1 MAVQSNKWKDFKQRK
16 IEIVDAYIAS
26 KRKSLGAQNL
36 LKNLFILKIMKKQI
50 VNMDKK
56 KRDRRELMYGKMVA
70 VILWMKCGRNIRKQH
85 GLYNFQ
91 RNKIRSSLTML
102 KQLKGD
108 Q

>member
-1 MAVQSNKWKDFKQRK
+1 
-16 IEIVDAYIAS
+16 
-26 KRKSLGAQNL
+26 
-36 LKNLFILKIMKKQI
+36 
-50 VNMDKK
+50 MDKK

-108 Q
+108 